1 MFRLLF
7 SRRWWWTTLIV
18 IAAICVA
25 IRLGFWQLDR
35 NAQRQAS
42 ISHIKAMQALPL
54 LDLDLRPLPSDLETM
69 EYRQVTVT
77 GVYDFNHQVALRN
90 QVRARMSGTDP
101 GIAMIT
107 PLVMADGKTVLVE
120 RGWIPLE
127 YTTPAS
133 WRKFDEPGTVS
144 LDGIIRLSLEKAEMG
159 SALIDPTLAP
169 GETQLDFWNFVNLPR
184 LQEQLPYSLLNVYIQ
199 QAPGTDL
206 ESLPYRLMEQ
216 PDLDPGAHIG
226 FALQWFF
233 YAGLLFFGYPVW
245 LKKQKIKTLSKNREG

>member
-18 IAAICVA
+18 ITAICVA

-42 ISHIKAMQALPL
+42 ISHIKAMQALPV
-54 LDLDLRPLPSDLETM
+54 LDLNLRPFPSDLETM

-77 GVYDFNHQVALRN
+77 GVYVFNHQVALRN

-101 GIAMIT
+101 GIALLT
-107 PLVMADGKTVLVE
+107 PLVLSDGIAVLVE

-144 LDGIIRLSLEKAEMG
+144 LDGIIRLSLEKAELG
-159 SALIDPTLAP
+159 IALIDPTLAP
-169 GETQLDFWNFVNLPR
+169 GETQLDFWNYINLPR
-184 LQEQLPYSLLNVYIQ
+184 LQEQIPYSLLDVYIQ

-206 ESLPYRLMEQ
+206 ENLPHRFMVQ
-216 PDLDPGAHIG
+216 PDLDPGSHIG

-245 LKKQKIKTLSKNREG
+245 LKKQKIKTLSEN

>member
-1 MFRLLF
+1 MFRLMF
-7 SRRWWWTTLIV
+7 PRRWWWPTLIV
-18 IAAICVA
+18 IAGICVA

-35 NAQRQAS
+35 NSQRQAS
-42 ISHIKAMQALPL
+42 ISHIKAMQALPV
-54 LDLDLRPLPSDLETM
+54 LDLDLRPFPPNLETM
-69 EYRQVTVT
+69 EFRQVTVT
-77 GVYDFNHQVALRN
+77 GVYDFNHQVGLRN

-101 GIAMIT
+101 GIALIT
-107 PLVMADGKTVLVE
+107 PLILADGQAILVE

-127 YTTPAS
+127 YSTPAS
-133 WRKFDEPGTVS
+133 WRKFDQPGTVS

-184 LQEQLPYSLLNVYIQ
+184 LQEQLPYSVLNVYIQ

-245 LKKQKIKTLSKNREG
+245 VKEQKIKTLSEK